1 MQFTLVLSANRTPF
15 YVPSLYALHPN
26 LQLVLQLV
34 LMKSTSWSS
43 CGMRSCVLERVVRQ
57 QGDVAFVSMLN
68 ELRVGD
74 CSHDTLG
81 RLAQCHVS
89 AKPGPRDDIL
99 PTKLYCT
106 NRNVYVGERRED
118 QTRACECV
126 PSVLCCVA

>member
-1 MQFTLVLSANRTPF
+1 
-15 YVPSLYALHPN
+15 
-26 LQLVLQLV
+26 
-34 LMKSTSWSS
+34 MKSNSWSS

-57 QGDVAFVSMLN
+57 QGDSTFVSMLN
-68 ELRVGD
+68 ELRVGE

-81 RLAQCHVS
+81 RLARCHVG

-118 QTRACECV
+118 EKRERMCTQRF
-126 PSVLCCVA
+126 VLCSIDCRVFVDVCVVVHL